1 MTSTLPK
8 IDRCPVIMTKYL
20 GPTNTRGARVKATAG
35 GAARR
40 ETRTVVI
47 AWDDELSIGENHAAA
62 AAALAAKLWQATP
75 DQFTLRGGCHD
86 GCDGFAWTFNR
97 ID

>member
-8 IDRCPVIMTKYL
+8 IDRCPVILTKYL
-20 GPTNTRGARVKATAG
+20 GPTNTRGSRVKATSG
-35 GAARR
+35 GGMS
-40 ETRTVVI
+40 VVI
-47 AWDDELSIGENHAAA
+47 AWDDELNIDENHAAA

-75 DQFTLRGGCHD
+75 DQFALRGGCHD
-86 GCDGFAWTFNR
+86 GCDGFAWTFHR